1 MRTTVALTL
10 LSAGAALVIG
20 TVVASCRVSP
30 VGPLRLAGT
39 VWVEVVRNTPLAV
52 QFLLFYFGFTKV
64 GVSYASFTSAVIV
77 LAVYTSAFVG
87 ETVRSGINSVA
98 AGQGEAA
105 RAVGLTFPQTL
116 GLVVLPQAFRAVVA
130 PLGNLYIAL
139 TKNSSLAS
147 LIAVRELTKVAE
159 LLNTETAQAIPVF
172 LGAGAAYLL
181 LTLPAGFLF
190 GAVERRVA
198 VKR

>member
-10 LSAGAALVIG
+10 LAAVAALVIG
-20 TVVASCRVSP
+20 TVVASFRVSP

-39 VWVEVVRNTPLAV
+39 LWVEVVRNTPLAV
-52 QFLLFYFGFTKV
+52 QFLLFYFGLTKV
-64 GVSYASFTSAVIV
+64 GVSYANFTSAVIV

-98 AGQGEAA
+98 TGQGEAA
-105 RAVGLTFPQTL
+105 RALGLTFPQTL
-116 GLVVLPQAFRAVVA
+116 GLVVLPQAFRTVVA

-172 LGAGAAYLL
+172 LGAGAAYLM